1 MTSLYGFVKRLYL
14 AFNPPAPEAPTESP
28 LRFGVLG
35 AARAAPIALI
45 YPVKNHP
52 DAVVRAVAARDQGRA
67 DAFAKKHGIPKAY
80 GGPGA
85 YQKMLDDPEIDVVYN
100 PVGRISFSIM
110 NEATYGSLP
119 VSQLP
124 NGLHYEWTMKA
135 LAAGKHVLLEMPSAN
150 TAEETRKMFAFAQE
164 KRLVLLEAFHYRFHP
179 ATRRLK
185 EIVDS
190 GEIGTLTKIEA
201 SLAIPSGFVKDG
213 NIRMVYELGGGV
225 MMDMGCYTLSVSRYL
240 SGADPTKVISAKADT
255 LPKFPHID
263 IGCTATLA
271 FPSPGGSTGPA
282 EGPTATLDAHF
293 RLPPRFGFLPQWPK
307 VSARVTGTRGT
318 VELNNFVGPWQ
329 YHQISVESS
338 EEEGGPLQKRTEQ
351 RYGDL
356 GWTSYRYQ
364 LEAFVDKLRG
374 RDPEHWFDA
383 QDSITNME
391 WIEAIYKEVG
401 RRIRIAFQLTGLGSR
416 PPSTAEI
423 PQATG
428 T

>member
-28 LRFGVLG
+28 LRFGILG
-35 AARAAPIALI
+35 AAGIAPAALI

-52 DAVVRAVAARDQGRA
+52 DAVVKAVAARDQGRA

-85 YQKMLDDPEIDVVYN
+85 YQKLLDDPEIDVVYN
-100 PVGRISFSIM
+100 P
-110 NEATYGSLP
+110 
-119 VSQLP
+119 LP

-135 LAAGKHVLLEMPSAN
+135 LAAGKHVLLEKPSAD

-190 GEIGTLTKIEA
+190 GEIGILTKIET
-201 SLAIPSGFVKDG
+201 SLAVPSGLIDDG
-213 NIRMVYELGGGV
+213 NIRMVYDLGGGV
-225 MMDMGCYTLSVSRYL
+225 MMDNGCYTLSMSRYL
-240 SGADPTKVISAKADT
+240 SGADPTKVISAKADI
-255 LPKFPHID
+255 LPKFPLVD
-263 IGCTATLA
+263 IGGTATLA
-271 FPSPGGSTGPA
+271 FPTPGGSTGPA
-282 EGPTATLDAHF
+282 EGLTATLDVHY

-307 VSARVTGTRGT
+307 VFARVTGTRGS
-318 VELNNFVGPWQ
+318 VELNNFVGPWI
-329 YHQISVESS
+329 YHQITIESS

-351 RYGDL
+351 RYGNL
-356 GWTSYRYQ
+356 GWTTYRYQ

-391 WIEAIYKEVG
+391 WIETIYKE
-401 RRIRIAFQLTGLGSR
+401 TGLGSR
-416 PPSTAEI
+416 PPSTAKV